1 MEQTQR
7 VIALGFFDGVHL
19 GHGALLQKTAAVA
32 RARGL
37 TASALT
43 FHPHPDALV
52 HGAAPLLLNT
62 PDERLF
68 LMRRYYGIEEL
79 LVHPFDRRTMQQ
91 PWVEFVEEILLER
104 YRASYLVCGY
114 DFRFG
119 AEGRGTASTLEAF
132 CRERGIGFSCMDEV
146 RIGGETV
153 SSTRIRS
160 LLEAGRMDEAV
171 ACLGHPHL
179 MSGTVVSGRKLGRTL
194 GIPTANFIPEGVIL
208 PKFGVYPAKVYF
220 DEEEH
225 LAVVNIG
232 TRPTVE
238 GHRATVEPWILDF
251 DGDLYGK
258 NLRLELYVFLRPEK
272 KFPSTQALREEIL
285 KNAAQTRAFFAKSI

>member
-1 MEQTQR
+1 MEQTKR
-7 VIALGFFDGVHL
+7 AIALGFFDGVHL
-19 GHGALLQKTAAVA
+19 GHGALLERTAAVA
-32 RARGL
+32 KEYGL

-52 HGAAPLLLNT
+52 HGTAPLLLNT
-62 PDERLF
+62 PEERLF
-68 LMRRYYGIEEL
+68 LMRRYYGIEVL
-79 LVHPFDRRTMQQ
+79 LTHPFDGLTMRQ
-91 PWVEFVEEILLER
+91 PWQDFVEKILLER
-104 YRASYLVCGY
+104 YRAAYLICGY

-119 AEGRGTASTLEAF
+119 AGGRGTASTLSEF
-132 CRERGIGFSCMDEV
+132 CRERGIGFSCMEEV

-160 LLEAGRMDEAV
+160 LLEEGRMEEAV

-179 MSGTVVSGRKLGRTL
+179 MSGTVVDGRKLGRTL
-194 GIPTANFIPEGVIL
+194 GIPTANFVPDGVIL
-208 PKFGVYPAKVYF
+208 PKFGVYAAKAYF

-232 TRPTVE
+232 TRPTVD
-238 GHRATVEPWILDF
+238 GHRVTVEPWLLDF

-258 NLRLELYVFLRPEK
+258 NLRLELYAFLRPER
-272 KFPSTQALREEIL
+272 KFDSVEAMRSEIL
-285 KNAAQTRAFFAKSI
+285 KNAEQTRAFFLQK